1 MTYNEAVDLI
11 IKQNP
16 KELKELKKQYSK
28 LSKSELVGL
37 YGQRVSRVNSAD
49 TLPKSELIGVFV
61 NQDIQ
66 KKHRL
71 DIQKLRNND
80 NSTSR
85 GIGSTSTSGTGK

>member
-1 MTYNEAVDLI
+1 MTYNEAVDSI

-16 KELKELKKQYSK
+16 KEVKELKKQYSK
-28 LSKSELVGL
+28 LPKSELVKL
-37 YGQRVSRVNSAD
+37 YSQRVSRVNSAD

-61 NQDIQ
+61 NQDMQ
-66 KKHRL
+66 EKHRS

-80 NSTSR
+80 NLSTR